1 MSTTTSCCI
10 LASIQPVQFTITLGE
25 ALEILTMLVSV
36 TAIIVGVRVELKNL
50 RADIGGLTE
59 RLGKHETTLFTM
71 FGQLQ
76 RLIGVVDASAKT
88 PQHVDYAHGEHV

>member
-1 MSTTTSCCI
+1 MVICSHH
-10 LASIQPVQFTITLGE
+10 VQFTVTLGE

-36 TAIIVGVRVELKNL
+36 IAIITGVRVELKSL
-50 RADIGGLTE
+50 RASVSGLTD

-76 RLIGVVDASAKT
+76 RVIGMVESDHRTPPHDAR
-88 PQHVDYAHGEHV
+88 